1 MQTESER
8 EWASFVAARAQNRC
22 GSLLT
27 LSLTT
32 LSPSLASFLKTRR
45 TGQAVCLHFFV
56 VVLVA
61 PPPFPPFLLLL
72 YFFLGFLLNCFGSGL
87 NAQREKFVS
96 SNMKTVVGASRLLPY
111 NECGARGPTRV
122 ATRKLLNGN
131 LRVVFIAES

>member
-1 MQTESER
+1 M
-8 EWASFVAARAQNRC
+8 
-22 GSLLT
+22 
-27 LSLTT
+27 
-32 LSPSLASFLKTRR
+32 
-45 TGQAVCLHFFV
+45 

-87 NAQREKFVS
+87 NTKREKFVS

-111 NECGARGPTRV
+111 NECEARGLSRV